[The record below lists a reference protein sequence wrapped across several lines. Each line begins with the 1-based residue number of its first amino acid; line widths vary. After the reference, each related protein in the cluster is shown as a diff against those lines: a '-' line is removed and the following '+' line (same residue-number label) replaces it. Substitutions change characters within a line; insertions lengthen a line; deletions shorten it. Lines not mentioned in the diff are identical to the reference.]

1 MTETG
6 GTAGLALVRVS
17 FHSLALLLLYFRLSF
32 RVLVHFAF
40 FPGVALVSDSAPC
53 ISHFPSTHANLFFLF
68 SCLRHTSMMKHH
80 FMTGDKWDQQNV
92 VFFCCI
98 IISLCYHPLSC

>member
-17 FHSLALLLLYFRLSF
+17 FHSLALLYVRLSF
-32 RVLVHFAF
+32 LVIVHFAF

-53 ISHFPSTHANLFFLF
+53 ISHFPSTRKSFFFLSAPYVDDEASF
-68 SCLRHTSMMKHH
+68 YD
-80 FMTGDKWDQQNV
+80 G
-92 VFFCCI
+92 
-98 IISLCYHPLSC
+98 

>member
-1 MTETG
+1 MAGGMGMTETG

-40 FPGVALVSDSAPC
+40 FPGVALVSDSALC
-53 ISHFPSTHANLFFLF
+53 ISHFPSTRKSFFFFLSAPYVDDEASF
-68 SCLRHTSMMKHH
+68 YD
-80 FMTGDKWDQQNV
+80 G
-92 VFFCCI
+92 
-98 IISLCYHPLSC
+98 